1 MIIVIMLMNMGMKMS
16 NVWSARLS
24 HSLWKCAAP
33 PTHLRIKIRR
43 PSQTNLSAA
52 GKIRLLLRLKWHS
65 CGALNGTH
73 SIWVTTQF
81 SYVYLH
87 ICSIY
92 ILSMGKTWSDLFKI
106 MCCIV
111 LLLPPIKPNG
121 PSCLSYLPKHIPPQP
136 NPTQLKYSPP
146 HLYKYDSWLRNRAQ
160 TAPPDC
166 SQTQLKSDHL
176 SHLRQTQSTF
186 HRTTTS

>member
-1 MIIVIMLMNMGMKMS
+1 M
-16 NVWSARLS
+16 AQ
-24 HSLWKCAAP
+24 LW
-33 PTHLRIKIRR
+33 RI
-43 PSQTNLSAA
+43 N
-52 GKIRLLLRLKWHS
+52 
-65 CGALNGTH
+65 H

-81 SYVYLH
+81 SYVHIH

-166 SQTQLKSDHL
+166 PQTRLKSH
-176 SHLRQTQSTF
+176 RQTTPQTDPVYLPQHHHIIVWRKCIYSNIFEYFLIQIVSLFYLFRIFDAITSIALKLLWVSDTPFFFEFTVSTF
-186 HRTTTS
+186 YKET